1 MTACA
6 GCFRRCTQCR
16 REEPDDA
23 AVATTLDRLHVG
35 EQALIVCIS
44 VPDAMLVD
52 RLADRGLVRGTVV
65 RVQEQALF
73 GGPILIAVRGSLLA
87 LRRREAAGIQ
97 VERIFDA
104 HEG

>member
-1 MTACA
+1 M
-6 GCFRRCTQCR
+6 
-16 REEPDDA
+16 
-23 AVATTLDRLHVG
+23 
-35 EQALIVCIS
+35 
-44 VPDAMLVD
+44 PDAVLVD

-87 LRRREAAGIQ
+87 LRRKEAAGIQ
-97 VERIFDA
+97 VERIGDT